1 MDGRTLVNYCPDE
14 LFRPGPCRPLRT
26 GVVLDKRL
34 EKAKLADP
42 KGGAVSGF
50 EAEDLK
56 LMRRNATDAAA
67 LLRAI
72 SHEARLLVLCEL
84 NNGERSA
91 GELVERSGLSQSA
104 LSQHLAKLREEGLV
118 ATRREAQV
126 IHYCI
131 ADQRAQRLLRVL
143 HDIYCRK

>member
-1 MDGRTLVNYCPDE
+1 MNA
-14 LFRPGPCRPLRT
+14 F
-26 GVVLDKRL
+26 
-34 EKAKLADP
+34 
-42 KGGAVSGF
+42 
-50 EAEDLK
+50 AEDDLR
-56 LMRRNATDAAA
+56 LMRKNASAAAA

-84 NNGERSA
+84 VNGERSA
-91 GELVERSGLSQSA
+91 GELVEGSGLSQSA

-126 IHYCI
+126 IHYRI